1 MKKLIIAPL
10 MLAALFAVV
19 GGARQPAAAA
29 PTAPEFGACRW
40 YCGSASFVKRTD
52 CQAVCSEACEQIC

>member
-10 MLAALFAVV
+10 MLAALFAVAS
-19 GGARQPAAAA
+19 GAQKSASAA

-40 YCGSASFVKRTD
+40 YCDSGVSFTTKSA
-52 CQAVCSEACEQIC
+52 CEAACGACEQVC